1 MKVHLDQI
9 HDEPF
14 AWLETLRV
22 AVEDLDRPEV
32 AALSGIECRGQIQR
46 TDPGFLLRA
55 RLSYSQRLVC
65 DRCLAE
71 NETPVSVELDL
82 LVEQESSGADEDERE
97 LDEDDLSI
105 LRVEGDVLDTE
116 DLVVEQLQL
125 NIPMKPLCRPDCQGL
140 CASCGK
146 DLNEGPCGCTP
157 PTDPRWA
164 ALGALRGR
172 WT

>member
-1 MKVHLDQI
+1 MRVRLDQI

-14 AWLETLRV
+14 AWLETLEVPV
-22 AVEDLDRPEV
+22 AELDRPEV
-32 AALSGIECRGQIQR
+32 AALSGVECRGQIQR

-55 RLSYSQRLVC
+55 RLSYRQRLVC

-71 NETPVSVELDL
+71 NEMPVVVELDL
-82 LVEQESSGADEDERE
+82 LVEQTKPAAEEDERE
-97 LDEDDLSI
+97 LEEDDLSV
-105 LRVEGDVLDTE
+105 LRVLGEVLDTE
-116 DLVVEQLQL
+116 DLVVEQVQL
-125 NIPMKPLCRPDCQGL
+125 NIPMKPLCRPECKGL

-164 ALGALRGR
+164 ALGALRDR